1 MTSMKRVTQIVFHNW
16 WLKLLSLAM
25 AWFLWSFVTQGSP
38 GGFSLKGPP
47 VETGMLAGLGVR
59 NLPADLRVEG
69 ELPTPVYIQL
79 SGPERL
85 VEGLRSEEVI
95 VMIDL
100 TGATA
105 GESVIVLESKHA
117 RVPPGVAVVGFV
129 PDRVRL
135 NLVMK
140 QGSPAKE

>member
-1 MTSMKRVTQIVFHNW
+1 MKRVTQIVLHNW

-25 AWFLWSFVTQGSP
+25 AWFLWSLVTQ
-38 GGFSLKGPP
+38 GPP

-85 VEGLRSEEVI
+85 VEGLHSAEVI

-100 TGATA
+100 AGATA
-105 GESVIVLESKHA
+105 GESMVVLESKHA
-117 RVPPGVAVVGFV
+117 RVPPGVTVVGFV

-135 NLVMK
+135 RL
-140 QGSPAKE
+140 AKKTAPQKREE

>member
-25 AWFLWSFVTQGSP
+25 AWFLWSFVTQ
-38 GGFSLKGPP
+38 GPP

-79 SGPERL
+79 SGPEHL
-85 VEGLRSEEVI
+85 VEGLRSDEVI

-117 RVPPGVAVVGFV
+117 RVPPGVTVVGFV